1 MVIIGK
7 ALGQKKPLF
16 ADWSIPAPPE
26 FLGSDGTT
34 LRQLIDRVV
43 RLEVTSFERRQEDR
57 QLTRALT
64 AKQIAEG
71 AARGKIQMG
80 ASDVP
85 LQPVDV
91 DSAVGNALQSF
102 EDGLYLVAI
111 DGVEQRSLDQ
121 QIFVDEDSQ
130 VVFIRLTLLA
140 GG

>member
-43 RLEVTSFERRQEDR
+43 RLEVTSFDR